1 MMATA
6 ERLPFSWR
14 DVESLP
20 DLERLRLVLD
30 VLPDEEIV
38 AALEA
43 GRGRGRND
51 SPVRAMWRSLIAGIV
66 FQHPSIQSLLG
77 ELGRNPALLEIC
89 GFDPLPFQG
98 APVTELRGGTREPC
112 ALTHTAAVRDTVPSH
127 WNFSR
132 FLGRLVWLEGERGL
146 VSAMIEI
153 LRASLF
159 EEVPD
164 FGRHLGYD
172 GKAIESHSTGR
183 VPKGGEYASD
193 PDADWGKHGTSGVN
207 GKSGAIWKK
216 VKSWFGYGLHLIADT
231 RYEVP
236 VAFAVT
242 RASGPEAGVLPGMLE
257 DLFAKAP
264 RMADRCADFS
274 AGRGLDNGLLK
285 ARLWD
290 SWAIRPLIDTRQM
303 WRAEKDEPGHD
314 PAQPITRA
322 MFPDRADVVVHDER
336 GRVSCICP
344 ETGEERA
351 MAFQGRRH
359 FLRRRGALAGS
370 EPARP
375 DDSVL
380 VGLDLDF
387 DQRGATLAVGDIGLA
402 ATRTH
407 ARIFRGVALLGA
419 LLEPGPPGA
428 AVTGSAALLAAL
440 APRTW
445 LLLPLALAPEHRP
458 RQHRPGRP
466 ELLELDLQRLDARRQ
481 RRLLGLQ
488 IPHLGAQPG
497 VFPAQRRD

>member
-351 MAFQGRRH
+351 MAFQG
-359 FLRRRGALAGS
+359 FEADRGACGTLKYRC
-370 EPARP
+370 PAAAF
-375 DDSVL
+375 
-380 VGLDLDF
+380 DLDCKG
-387 DQRGATLAVGDIGLA
+387 REG
-402 ATRTH
+402 R
-407 ARIFRGVALLGA
+407 RICALSFR
-419 LLEPGPPGA
+419 
-428 AVTGSAALLAAL
+428 
-440 APRTW
+440 
-445 LLLPLALAPEHRP
+445 
-458 RQHRPGRP
+458 
-466 ELLELDLQRLDARRQ
+466 
-481 RRLLGLQ
+481 
-488 IPHLGAQPG
+488 
-497 VFPAQRRD
+497 PA

>member
-1 MMATA
+1 MATA

-51 SPVRAMWRSLIAGIV
+51 DPVRAMWRALIAGIV
-66 FQHPSIQSLLG
+66 FQHPSIQSLLR

-98 APVTELRGGTREPC
+98 APVTELRGGTRGPC

-146 VSAMIEI
+146 VSAMIEN

-264 RMADRCADFS
+264 QMADRCADFS

-351 MAFQGRRH
+351 MAFQGFEADRGACGTLKYRCPAAAFDLDCKGREACHRAGGVKPGEYGRILRIDLDTHDRRI
-359 FLRRRGALAGS
+359 FTPTPWGSPSWRRGYNRRSAMERINSRLDHSFNFETHYIRGLAKMK
-370 EPARP
+370 AR
-375 DDSVL
+375 
-380 VGLDLDF
+380 
-387 DQRGATLAVGDIGLA
+387 IGLA
-402 ATRTH
+402 
-407 ARIFRGVALLGA
+407 L
-419 LLEPGPPGA
+419 
-428 AVTGSAALLAAL
+428 AVMMAL
-440 APRTW
+440 ALGQVRAGHAERMRS
-445 LLLPLALAPEHRP
+445 LVGAVPL
-458 RQHRPGRP
+458 
-466 ELLELDLQRLDARRQ
+466 
-481 RRLLGLQ
+481 
-488 IPHLGAQPG
+488 
-497 VFPAQRRD
+497 RDTG

>member
-1 MMATA
+1 MATP
-6 ERLPFSWR
+6 EKLPFSWR
-14 DVESLP
+14 DVEILP
-20 DLERLRLVLD
+20 DLECLRLVLD

-38 AALEA
+38 SALEA

-51 SPVRAMWRSLIAGIV
+51 YPVRAMWRALIAGIV
-66 FQHPSIQSLLG
+66 FQHASIQSLLR

-98 APVTELRGGTREPC
+98 APVTELRAGTRGPC
-112 ALTHTAAVRDTVPSH
+112 ALTHPAAVRSTVPSH

-132 FLGRLVWLEGERGL
+132 FLGRVVRLEDERGL
-146 VSAMIEI
+146 VSAMIGS

-159 EEVPD
+159 EELPE

-172 GKAIESHSTGR
+172 GKAIESLSTGR

-193 PDADWGKHGTSGVN
+193 PDADWGKHETTGVN

-242 RASGPEAGVLPGMLE
+242 RASASEARVLPGMLE
-257 DLFAKAP
+257 DLFGKAP
-264 RMADRCADFS
+264 EMADRGADFS
-274 AGRGLDNGLLK
+274 ADRGLDSGLLK

-290 SWAIRPLIDTRQM
+290 SWAIRPLIDTRLM

-336 GRVSCICP
+336 GRASCICP

-351 MAFQGRRH
+351 MAFQGFEANRGACGTLKYRCPAAAFDLDCKGREACHRAGGVKPGEYGRIVRIDLDTHDRRI
-359 FLRRRGALAGS
+359 FTPTPWGSPSWRRGYNRRSAMERINS
-370 EPARP
+370 R
-375 DDSVL
+375 
-380 VGLDLDF
+380 LDHSF
-387 DQRGATLAVGDIGLA
+387 NFETHYIRGLA
-402 ATRTH
+402 KMK
-407 ARIFRGVALLGA
+407 ARVG
-419 LLEPGPPGA
+419 
-428 AVTGSAALLAAL
+428 
-440 APRTW
+440 
-445 LLLPLALAPEHRP
+445 LALAVMMALALAQVRAGHAERM
-458 RQHRPGRP
+458 RS
-466 ELLELDLQRLDARRQ
+466 LV
-481 RRLLGLQ
+481 
-488 IPHLGAQPG
+488 GAVPL
-497 VFPAQRRD
+497 RDTG